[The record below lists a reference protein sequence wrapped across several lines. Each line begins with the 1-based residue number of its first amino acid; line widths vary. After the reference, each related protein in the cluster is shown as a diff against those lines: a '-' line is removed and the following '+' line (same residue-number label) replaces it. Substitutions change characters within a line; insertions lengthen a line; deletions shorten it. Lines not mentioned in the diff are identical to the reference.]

1 MSAQCTLFSQSIFA
15 QVLRMSIM
23 LGLSLII
30 VHNSPKLLEIL
41 AEQAINSGCHQTTGD
56 NEHHDHSH
64 HHHH

>member
-1 MSAQCTLFSQSIFA
+1 
-15 QVLRMSIM
+15 MSIM

-56 NEHHDHSH
+56 NEHHGHGHSH

>member
-1 MSAQCTLFSQSIFA
+1 MLFSQSIFA

-30 VHNSPKLLEIL
+30 VHNSPKLLQIL
-41 AEQAINSGCHQTTGD
+41 AEQAINSGCHQTAGD
-56 NEHHDHSH
+56 NEHHNHSH

>member
-1 MSAQCTLFSQSIFA
+1 
-15 QVLRMSIM
+15 MSIM

-56 NEHHDHSH
+56 NEHHDHSQH
-64 HHHH
+64 HHH

>member
-1 MSAQCTLFSQSIFA
+1 
-15 QVLRMSIM
+15 MSIM

-41 AEQAINSGCHQTTGD
+41 AEQTINSGCHQTTGD

>member
-1 MSAQCTLFSQSIFA
+1 
-15 QVLRMSIM
+15 MSIM

-41 AEQAINSGCHQTTGD
+41 AEQAINSGFHQTTGD

>member
-1 MSAQCTLFSQSIFA
+1 MLFSKSIFA

-41 AEQAINSGCHQTTGD
+41 AEQTINSGCHQTTGD

>member
-1 MSAQCTLFSQSIFA
+1 MS
-15 QVLRMSIM
+15 VM

-30 VHNSPKLLEIL
+30 VHNSPRLLEIL

-56 NEHHDHSH
+56 GEHHDHSH

>member
-1 MSAQCTLFSQSIFA
+1 MLFSQSIFA
-15 QVLRMSIM
+15 QMLRMSVM

-30 VHNSPKLLEIL
+30 VHNSPRLLEIL

-56 NEHHDHSH
+56 GAHHDHSH

>member
-1 MSAQCTLFSQSIFA
+1 
-15 QVLRMSIM
+15 MSIM
-23 LGLSLII
+23 LGPSLII
-30 VHNSPKLLEIL
+30 IHNSPKLLEIL

>member
-1 MSAQCTLFSQSIFA
+1 MLFSQSIFA

-30 VHNSPKLLEIL
+30 VHNSPKLLQIL
-41 AEQAINSGCHQTTGD
+41 AEQAINSGCRQTTGD
-56 NEHHDHSH
+56 NEHHNHSH

>member
-1 MSAQCTLFSQSIFA
+1 
-15 QVLRMSIM
+15 MSIM

-41 AEQAINSGCHQTTGD
+41 AEQAIKNGCHQTTGD

>member
-1 MSAQCTLFSQSIFA
+1 
-15 QVLRMSIM
+15 MSIM
-23 LGLSLII
+23 LGLFLII